1 MAKTRFYSMI
11 ISIPD
16 DHRKHSTFTF
26 SKYWNIISIPAYLGA
41 VRTLREHT
49 RRDGKGRILCT
60 GKVGYSYETQERL
73 YIVKLGHDKIIWQK
87 ITPLG
92 NDLKEKLA
100 TATVVAIK
108 AKRGS

>member
-26 SKYWNIISIPAYLGA
+26 SKYWNIISIPTYLGA

-49 RRDGKGRILCT
+49 RRDGKGAQAKQVFHRTVSGSFESFLI
-60 GKVGYSYETQERL
+60 
-73 YIVKLGHDKIIWQK
+73 GHGRVRRNTFDVNNYCLLWQFF
-87 ITPLG
+87 G
-92 NDLKEKLA
+92 
-100 TATVVAIK
+100 
-108 AKRGS
+108 RR